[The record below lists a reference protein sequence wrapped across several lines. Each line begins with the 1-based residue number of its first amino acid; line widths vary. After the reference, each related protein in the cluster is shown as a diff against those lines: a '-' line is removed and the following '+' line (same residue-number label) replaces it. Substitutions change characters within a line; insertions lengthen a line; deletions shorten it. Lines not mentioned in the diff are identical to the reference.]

1 MPNVE
6 DQILVTQFER
16 LNFAKIKPPHIKHL
30 YFWYKHTDKKQDKKT
45 YAYGIYI
52 YIGGYLVA
60 QLKRQK
66 QADWATR

>member
-1 MPNVE
+1 MPM
-6 DQILVTQFER
+6 
-16 LNFAKIKPPHIKHL
+16 
-30 YFWYKHTDKKQDKKT
+30 
-45 YAYGIYI
+45 AYIYI